1 MKERFLQAIQSSA
14 TVRRTGKI
22 TQFFGLAVESSGPDV
37 FLGEIC
43 EISYPNALQPVMAE
57 VVGFRNGNVLLMP
70 CGNIAGVHVGSE
82 VIATGRSASVA
93 VGDALIGRVL
103 DGFGKPID
111 RKGELTGTH
120 MYRIHPEPVN
130 PLARKRVDEY
140 LETGILVIDGLLSLG
155 KGQRMGIFAGSG
167 VGKSTLLGLIAK
179 QVNVDVNVIAL
190 IGERGREVLDF
201 IDQILGEEGLKKSVV
216 VVAGADQPAL
226 VRAHAAYTAMT
237 IAEYF
242 RDQGKDV
249 LLTMDSLTRFAMAQR
264 EIGLAIGEPPTA
276 RGYTPSTFDKIPRLA
291 ERAGNFEG
299 KGSITALFTVLVEGD
314 DFNEPVS
321 DHSRAILDGHIVLT
335 RKLANLGIF
344 PAIDVLQSNSR
355 LKRVV
360 LSESELELSGK
371 ALRQLGRYEEL
382 RDAIELGVYKKG
394 EDVNSDKVV
403 QFEKSFSE
411 FRSQKAGVDGS
422 RKHVFNWLAKQ
433 L

>member
-1 MKERFLQAIQSSA
+1 MKERFLQAIQSTS

-43 EISYPNALQPVMAE
+43 EISYPNSAQPVMAE
-57 VVGFRNGNVLLMP
+57 VVGFRGGNVLLMP
-70 CGNIAGVHVGSE
+70 CGSIAGVHVGSE
-82 VIATGRSASVA
+82 VIATGRSTMVA

-103 DGFGKPID
+103 DGFGRPID
-111 RKGELTGTH
+111 EKGDLSGTH
-120 MYRIHPEPVN
+120 FYPVHPEPVN
-130 PLARKRVDEY
+130 PLTRQRVDEY
-140 LETGILVIDGLLSLG
+140 LETGILAIDGLLSLG
-155 KGQRMGIFAGSG
+155 KGQRVGIFAGSG

-201 IDQILGEEGLKKSVV
+201 IDQILGEEGLQKSVV

-226 VRAHAAYTAMT
+226 VRVHAAYTAMA

-242 RDQGKDV
+242 RDQGRDV

-360 LSESELELSGK
+360 LSESEYDLSTK
-371 ALRQLGRYEEL
+371 AIRQLGRYEEL
-382 RDAIELGVYKKG
+382 RDAIELGVYKSG
-394 EDVNSDKVV
+394 ENTSSDRIV
-403 QFEKSFSE
+403 QFEKEFTE
-411 FRSQKAGVDGS
+411 FRTQKTAVSGS
-422 RKHVFNWLAKQ
+422 RRHIFNWLAKQ